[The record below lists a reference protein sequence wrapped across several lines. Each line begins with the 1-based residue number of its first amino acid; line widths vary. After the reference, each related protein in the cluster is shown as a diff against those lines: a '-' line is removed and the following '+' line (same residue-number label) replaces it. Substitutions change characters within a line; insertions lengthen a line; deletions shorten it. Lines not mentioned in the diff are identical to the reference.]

1 MLPARD
7 RTCHDRS
14 VVAARQPRE
23 DQLHMIVGL
32 FPGLASVGG
41 IQMAGRQTAAAL
53 ASIASERGGSCEFLS
68 LNDANGEHEAAAGQ
82 LRFKYRGFARNKS
95 RFIAAALRLAPA
107 RPNVIFAAHPNLA
120 PIAAS
125 MKLLAR
131 QAQVIIGTHG
141 IEVWQPLPALRRK
154 ALREASMVLAPSS
167 DTARKLIEVQG
178 VRAENIRR
186 LPWPLDPDFLNLAN
200 SADGLPRPSQFPRGR
215 VVLSVGRWAASERYK
230 GADLLIHAVSELT
243 REFPDLHLLLVGEGD
258 DLPRLEKLALAANA
272 RDNVHFIS
280 GLSRDELAACYA
292 ACDIFALPSTGE
304 GFGLVFL
311 EAMAFGKPVIGTA
324 FGGIPDVVE
333 NGVTGILVEPENP
346 SSLSAALRSL
356 VSNDV
361 LRLKMGRQGAETVR
375 TRYGFEYFRANLAQ
389 LLRRGG
395 RK

>member
-1 MLPARD
+1 
-7 RTCHDRS
+7 
-14 VVAARQPRE
+14 
-23 DQLHMIVGL
+23 MIVGL

-53 ASIASERGGSCEFLS
+53 SSIANECGSPFVFLS

-82 LRFKYRGFARNKS
+82 LRFKYRGFARSKS
-95 RFIAAALRLAPA
+95 RFIVAALRLARA
-107 RPNVIFAAHPNLA
+107 RPDVIFAAHPNLA

-154 ALREASMVLAPSS
+154 ALRRADLVLAPSS
-167 DTARKLIEVQG
+167 DTARKLTEVQG

-186 LPWPLDPDFLNLAN
+186 LPWPIDPDFLNLADLP
-200 SADGLPRPSQFPRGR
+200 DGLPRPSQFPQGR

-230 GADLLIHAVSELT
+230 GADLLVHAVSELA
-243 REFPDLHLLLVGEGD
+243 REFPDLHLVLVGEGD
-258 DLPRLEKLALAANA
+258 DLPRLKKLALAANT
-272 RDNVHFIS
+272 RDNIHFIS
-280 GLSRDELAACYA
+280 GLSRYELAACYA

-311 EAMAFGKPVIGTA
+311 EAMAFQKPIIGTP
-324 FGGIPDVVE
+324 FGGIPDIVE
-333 NGVTGILVEPENP
+333 DGITGILVEPENP
-346 SSLSAALRSL
+346 SSLSSALRFL
-356 VSNDV
+356 MLNDV
-361 LRLKMGRQGAETVR
+361 LRLRMGQQGAEVVR
-375 TRYGFEYFRANLAQ
+375 ARYAFEYFRANLAQ
-389 LLRRGG
+389 LLRIGG